1 MSNLRP
7 APNNIARIRP
17 AEADAL
23 YQEILQL
30 AYLARDGEINSL
42 SYSAFRPDGR
52 TVEGVLGR
60 ARQDVPRAHL
70 GVIRLSRALERMF
83 QKMFG

>member
-1 MSNLRP
+1 MRNLRP
-7 APNNIARIRP
+7 APSISRIRP
-17 AEADAL
+17 AEAEAL

-60 ARQDVPRAHL
+60 ARHDVPRAHM
-70 GVIRLSRALERMF
+70 GVVRLARALERMF
-83 QKMFG
+83 TKMFS